1 LVPGAAKELIS
12 VEGRSED
19 FLSQAVCRLS
29 GMDWGK
35 LTEDQLDELIVRA
48 EGEIASWRAVQMAA
62 VGEKRSRGSH
72 RADGHRSIVEWLAA
86 RADVSQETARRICW
100 TGSRMTEAPETAE
113 QLAAGEISFDRAEQ
127 LARLP
132 AEQREGHEGY
142 GIAQL
147 RRLVAHHRRLT
158 RRRERRIT
166 NNGYLNFATSPDEVS
181 TSLWGELAGLDAR
194 IVEKAVDQRADEL
207 IPADTR
213 LAVAERRA
221 LALVAMC
228 QDSLYDPETSDE
240 GSPLEVAVTVDA
252 RTAAAGNG
260 ETGVSV
266 LAGPPARAR
275 DSRRDPVQWDRR
287 SRWCGRRRRAAQP
300 GTPLSNCSSPTSQ
313 IRPLSGRGMH
323 RWRLHQPISARSAP
337 LPTLVIRRGDQRR
350 RPDHVVLVSPSH
362 RRPPRR
368 ARHPEDR
375 ILSGQIETT

>member
-1 LVPGAAKELIS
+1 
-12 VEGRSED
+12 
-19 FLSQAVCRLS
+19 
-29 GMDWGK
+29 MDWRK

-72 RADGHRSIVEWLAA
+72 RADGHRSIVEWVAA

-100 TGSRMTEAPETAE
+100 TGSRLGEAPETVE
-113 QLAAGEISFDRAEQ
+113 QLASGEISFDRAEQ

-132 AEQREGHEGY
+132 MEQRDGHEGY
-142 GIAQL
+142 DIAQL

-158 RRRERRIT
+158 RRREKRIT

-207 IPADTR
+207 IPAEAR

-221 LALVAMC
+221 LALVAIC
-228 QDSLYDPETSDE
+228 QDSLYDAGTADE
-240 GSPLEVAVTVDA
+240 GSPVEVAVTVDA

-266 LAGPPARAR
+266 LAGPRLGPGILEEILCKGIVEVVGVAE
-275 DSRRDPVQWDRR
+275 DGEPLNLGRR
-287 SRWCGRRRRAAQP
+287 SR
-300 GTPLSNCSSPTSQ
+300 T
-313 IRPLSGRGMH
+313 
-323 RWRLHQPISARSAP
+323 
-337 LPTLVIRRGDQRR
+337 V
-350 RPDHVVLVSPSH
+350 
-362 RRPPRR
+362 PRR
-368 ARHPEDR
+368 LRRFVLSRDGGCTVGGCTSRYRLEVHHTPPWSFGGQTNAEDLITLCWYHHHVAVHRQGLQPVR
-375 ILSGQIETT
+375 IGTSRVKLKRPR